1 MALPPIQYFRKEDFA
16 DVKESWPDILLPKL
30 NELSRQA
37 TYGIAGNL
45 SVSQNLLGFWWSGVV
60 GNYKVMENIIFPF
73 VPATIPPVPIRSAQ
87 ATKAFPFSIPNK
99 ITPSKVALVMVAQAS
114 DVTEGGKTFQP
125 ALLGAVAW
133 EDKGTEI
140 RISAIN
146 GMVPDRC
153 YNIRLLVLGE

>member
-16 DVKESWPDILLPKL
+16 DVKESWPDVLLPKL

-45 SVSQNLLGFWWSGVV
+45 SVSQNLLGFWWNGVI
-60 GNYKVMENIIFPF
+60 GNYKVMSNIIFPF
-73 VPATIPPVPIRSAQ
+73 APATIAPVITRTAQ
-87 ATKAFPFSIPNK
+87 AIKAFPFSIPNQ
-99 ITPSKVALVMVAQAS
+99 ITPSKIALVMVAQSS
-114 DVTEGGKTFQP
+114 DVTDGEHTSQP

-133 EDKGTEI
+133 EDKGTLI

-153 YNIRLLVLGE
+153 YSVRLLVLGE